1 MDGSQVPKEVSYAIP
16 TCSDLSLQLFVA
28 ERRDGLAEAIDNEL
42 PRIERGA
49 RKYFLGRHYS
59 APESMV

>member
-1 MDGSQVPKEVSYAIP
+1 MDRSQVPNEVSYAIP
-16 TCSDLSLQLFVA
+16 ACSDLSLQLFVA

-49 RKYFLGRHYS
+49 GKYFLGRHYS